1 MDMATSE
8 IKGNAII
15 RIRQSKNVSIS
26 SSGATTVTFNYTIP
40 SGYTLVCP
48 TLLHGYGIEVEGEL
62 ESVTDTTATGF
73 FQRKTGSALS
83 VRFTFDA
90 IAIRSDLLNSI

>member
-1 MDMATSE
+1 MATSE

-15 RIRQSKNVSIS
+15 RIHKEKTVSI
-26 SSGATTVTFNYTIP
+26 GTGTTSVIFNYSIP

-48 TLLHGYGIEVEGEL
+48 TLTHGYGIEVEGEL
-62 ESVTDTTATGF
+62 ESVDDTTATGF
-73 FQRKTGSALS
+73 FQRKAGSALS

>member
-1 MDMATSE
+1 MATSE

-15 RIRQSKNVSIS
+15 RIHEEKTVSIS
-26 SSGATTVTFNYTIP
+26 SSVTNVTFNYTIP
-40 SGYTLVCP
+40 DGYTLVCP
-48 TLLHGYGIEVEGEL
+48 SLTRGYGIDVEGEL
-62 ESVTDTTATGF
+62 EAVTETTASGF
-73 FQRKTGSALS
+73 FQRKDGSTVS

>member
-1 MDMATSE
+1 MATSE

-15 RIRQSKNVSIS
+15 RIHKEKAVSV
-26 SSGATTVTFNYTIP
+26 GTGVTSVSFDYSIP

-48 TLLHGYGIEVEGEL
+48 SLTRGYGIDVEGEL
-62 ESVTDTTATGF
+62 ENVTDTMATGF
-73 FQRKTGSALS
+73 FQRKAGSALS